1 MTHALAPATAGVP
14 VPRGKSRL
22 VFVDNL
28 RVLVTILVVAH
39 HAAQAYGPTGGEWPV
54 GEDPRSRL
62 LGVMITVNSM
72 FFMGL
77 FFFVS
82 GYFTPGTLRRKG
94 GRAFLTDRLWR
105 FGVPCALVLGLTAWL
120 RGRAEYLH
128 LWFVADLFAFNVLYS
143 LIVRGRKNA
152 SAPPA
157 EPRRIG
163 WVHLLA
169 VVLILAA
176 VTALVRVTYPV
187 DAWLRVGW
195 ILPLEPAH
203 LPQYLGLYALGV
215 WAAGAEWLQ
224 RFPDRLGRDAL
235 AIGASLV
242 AGFAIHRLWPERT
255 TVWFL
260 GGGATWQNP
269 AYALLESAIC
279 VTLGVGLLWLFRR
292 HVAEERPWLRAFAA
306 DAYGIYCVH
315 LPIVVG
321 IHVALAGFAPSPLVK
336 FAAATVFATLVSW
349 GITRWALRSTEF
361 GRRIF

>member
-1 MTHALAPATAGVP
+1 M
-14 VPRGKSRL
+14 
-22 VFVDNL
+22 FVDNL
-28 RVLVTILVVAH
+28 RVLLTILVVAH

-62 LGVMITVNSM
+62 LGVMISVNSM

-94 GRAFLTDRLWR
+94 PRAFLTDRLWR
-105 FGVPCALVLGLTAWL
+105 FGIPCALVLALTAWL

-128 LWFVADLFAFNVLYS
+128 LWFVADLLALNVLYTW
-143 LIVRGRKNA
+143 IARKPDAAGEPA
-152 SAPPA
+152 SAPR
-157 EPRRIG
+157 EIG
-163 WVHLLA
+163 WLHLGA
-169 VVLILAA
+169 VVLVLAGITAA
-176 VTALVRVTYPV
+176 VRVAYPV
-187 DAWLRVGW
+187 DAWVRVAW

-203 LPQYLGLYALGV
+203 VPQYLGLYALGV

-224 RFPDRLGRDAL
+224 RFPDRLGRNAL
-235 AIGASLV
+235 LAGVTLV
-242 AGFAIHRLWPERT
+242 AGFALYRLWPERT
-255 TVWFL
+255 AVWFL
-260 GGGATWQNP
+260 GGGASWQNP

-279 VTLGVGLLWLFRR
+279 VTLGVGLLWWFRR
-292 HVAEERPWLRAFAA
+292 HVSEERAWLRAFSA

-321 IHVALAGFAPSPLVK
+321 VHVALTAFAPSPILK
-336 FAAATVFATLVSW
+336 FAAATVLATLASW
-349 GITRWALRSTEF
+349 AITHWALRSTEL